1 MLYVISREKSSTLSF
16 FLLDFVSSPGYPL
29 QYRTIYVYSE
39 GEYFTWN
46 HYFELGVCPC
56 IATGEMN
63 CLHTYKYAW
72 SQILAFRQLARVCNI
87 HLILHLKILKSL
99 LESTWSGCFRC
110 CRSCDLA
117 TGDLGRIALASFLNE
132 LNNWFFFQFFYIS
145 LTLLK
150 YFYKLVSPQM
160 LGLLISPTHL
170 KVLKLWG
177 TIILRQKQS

>member
-1 MLYVISREKSSTLSF
+1 MYARMLLRVKWIA
-16 FLLDFVSSPGYPL
+16 
-29 QYRTIYVYSE
+29 
-39 GEYFTWN
+39 
-46 HYFELGVCPC
+46 C
-56 IATGEMN
+56 ININMHGA
-63 CLHTYKYAW
+63 KF
-72 SQILAFRQLARVCNI
+72 LAFRQLVRVCNI
-87 HLILHLKILKSL
+87 HLKFFKSL

-110 CRSCDLA
+110 YRSCDLA

-132 LNNWFFFQFFYIS
+132 LNNQSFFQFFYIS

-160 LGLLISPTHL
+160 LGLLIRPTHL

>member
-1 MLYVISREKSSTLSF
+1 MYARA
-16 FLLDFVSSPGYPL
+16 LLQVKW
-29 QYRTIYVYSE
+29 I
-39 GEYFTWN
+39 
-46 HYFELGVCPC
+46 VC
-56 IATGEMN
+56 ININMHGA
-63 CLHTYKYAW
+63 KF
-72 SQILAFRQLARVCNI
+72 LAFQQLARVCNI
-87 HLILHLKILKSL
+87 HLILHLKILKNL

-160 LGLLISPTHL
+160 LGLLIRPTHL

>member
-1 MLYVISREKSSTLSF
+1 MKRRWKWGVTAWQA
-16 FLLDFVSSPGYPL
+16 LDPL
-29 QYRTIYVYSE
+29 
-39 GEYFTWN
+39 
-46 HYFELGVCPC
+46 LGVCPC
-56 IATGEMN
+56 IATSEMN
-63 CLHTYKYAW
+63 NSLHKYKYAW

-132 LNNWFFFQFFYIS
+132 VNNQYFFQFFYLR

>member
-1 MLYVISREKSSTLSF
+1 MHGAKF
-16 FLLDFVSSPGYPL
+16 
-29 QYRTIYVYSE
+29 
-39 GEYFTWN
+39 
-46 HYFELGVCPC
+46 
-56 IATGEMN
+56 
-63 CLHTYKYAW
+63 
-72 SQILAFRQLARVCNI
+72 LAFQQLARVCNI

-132 LNNWFFFQFFYIS
+132 LNNQSFFQFFYIS

-170 KVLKLWG
+170 KVLKL
-177 TIILRQKQS
+177 